1 MGPLAESTPPT
12 SDSVD
17 AVTDFAGMLIDLDGT
32 LMVTDTI
39 SPRVA
44 EAVRSVSEQ
53 IPVCIATGRRASD
66 VLRYANKLSLKSPQ
80 ICNGGA
86 TILAPPAGQITWNI
100 GLPVYRA
107 REIVDLLSSKGTY
120 FIATHP
126 AGDSFSREEVKHWD
140 LTRISAMDIPEPEAD
155 ELAAAFSGAQDLHVV
170 KVYLHYNGWWA
181 VDFTAA
187 GVHKGAAARVLAEQ
201 MNVAPGRFIA
211 AGDSFN
217 DLPMLEIAGYRIAMA
232 SAPREMKDLADFIA
246 PPVEED
252 GLAVAIEEIVIPRL
266 LGSRN

>member
-1 MGPLAESTPPT
+1 MSPLAESTPPAGGT
-12 SDSVD
+12 VD
-17 AVTDFAGMLIDLDGT
+17 AGTDFAAMLVDLDGT

-44 EAVRSVSEQ
+44 EAVRKVSQQ

-66 VLRYANKLSLKSPQ
+66 VLTYANKLCLKSPQ

-86 TILAPPAGQITWNI
+86 TILAPPDGQITWNI

-107 REIVDLLSSKGTY
+107 RQIVDLLSANGTY

-126 AGDSFSREEVKHWD
+126 AGDSFTREEVKHWD
-140 LTRISAMDIPEPEAD
+140 LTRISAMDIPESEAD
-155 ELAAAFSGAQDLHVV
+155 ELAAAYSGAWDLHVV

-187 GVHKGAAARVLAEQ
+187 GVHKGTAARVLAEQ
-201 MNVAPGRFIA
+201 MGVPPERFIA

-232 SAPREMKDLADFIA
+232 SAPPEMKELADFVA

-252 GLAVAIEEIVIPRL
+252 GLAVAIEEVVIPRL